1 MKVFIVDMIGC
12 KKPFMGYQ
20 IKTNFEQLGHEVK
33 SFDYRKYNLQ
43 HFSITNKLLNK
54 LMIRQAKKWNPELVL
69 VNKGEPILPGTIN
82 EIKKDGSKAVNW
94 NPDEP
99 LGVLVAFNKIKNIE
113 EYDAFFTYDTQYL
126 KSLKELNLHTYHLP
140 PGADP
145 FGVHKEQI
153 PLEQR
158 DYPASICMVGTAYE
172 NRIKLL
178 NDFSK
183 YQMRLAGPGWDKAP
197 KELAKNSLPYVDII
211 KMVKLFNES
220 KIVLNPYGA
229 SKHFICPNP
238 RTFETPATRSFELT
252 DMPRETE
259 KYFKPK
265 KEFVI
270 YKDEKEFKELVDY
283 YLENDDERIKIAQA
297 GYNRVIKEHTIK
309 HRIEELLKIVK
320 KLN

>member
-1 MKVFIVDMIGC
+1 
-12 KKPFMGYQ
+12 
-20 IKTNFEQLGHEVK
+20 
-33 SFDYRKYNLQ
+33 
-43 HFSITNKLLNK
+43 
-54 LMIRQAKKWNPELVL
+54 
-69 VNKGEPILPGTIN
+69 
-82 EIKKDGSKAVNW
+82 
-94 NPDEP
+94 
-99 LGVLVAFNKIKNIE
+99 
-113 EYDAFFTYDTQYL
+113 
-126 KSLKELNLHTYHLP
+126 
-140 PGADP
+140 
-145 FGVHKEQI
+145 
-153 PLEQR
+153 
-158 DYPASICMVGTAYE
+158 
-172 NRIKLL
+172 
-178 NDFSK
+178 
-183 YQMRLAGPGWDKAP
+183 MRLAGPGWDKAP